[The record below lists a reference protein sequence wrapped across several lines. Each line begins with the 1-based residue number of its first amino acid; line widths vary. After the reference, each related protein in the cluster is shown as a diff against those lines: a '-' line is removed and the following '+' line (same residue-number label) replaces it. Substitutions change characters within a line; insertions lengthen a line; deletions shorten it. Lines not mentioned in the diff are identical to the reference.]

1 MRRSSFS
8 LEKLYTFVT
17 CFLSNVQSEHKTKK
31 RGRPHKYG
39 DKLIIA
45 LWLYQTLMGLSY
57 RETLAL
63 ASQQNFPTPSLRDY
77 HYRVKNLDE
86 KLLKVLMD
94 AIDIIQR
101 VLELGCESVIRV
113 KETFRMKIKH
123 SLRKVAKENRGEVLK
138 K

>member
-1 MRRSSFS
+1 
-8 LEKLYTFVT
+8 
-17 CFLSNVQSEHKTKK
+17 
-31 RGRPHKYG
+31 
-39 DKLIIA
+39 
-45 LWLYQTLMGLSY
+45 MGLSY

-101 VLELGCESVIRV
+101 VLELGCESAIRV

-123 SLRKVAKENRGEVLK
+123 PIGKLSMKKLEKVW
-138 K
+138 